1 MTCQNCV
8 RHVKEAISEVS
19 GVKSVDVS
27 LENAS
32 AKVSSDSDLD
42 RGALKT
48 AVQEAGYAILDQLV
62 TRRFVCE
69 LIVRA
74 AEPHDRLKIE
84 RFQSSI
90 IRLR

>member
-1 MTCQNCV
+1 
-8 RHVKEAISEVS
+8 VKEAISEVS

-48 AVQEAGYAILDQLV
+48 AVQEAGYAILD
-62 TRRFVCE
+62 
-69 LIVRA
+69 
-74 AEPHDRLKIE
+74 
-84 RFQSSI
+84 
-90 IRLR
+90 

>member
-1 MTCQNCV
+1 MVNIDLKISGMTCQNCV

-42 RGALKT
+42 RGALKN
-48 AVQEAGYAILDQLV
+48 AVQEAGYAILD
-62 TRRFVCE
+62 
-69 LIVRA
+69 
-74 AEPHDRLKIE
+74 
-84 RFQSSI
+84 
-90 IRLR
+90 

>member
-1 MTCQNCV
+1 MVNIDLKTSGMTCQNCV

-32 AKVSSDSDLD
+32 AKVSSDFDLD

-48 AVQEAGYAILDQLV
+48 AVQEAGYAILD
-62 TRRFVCE
+62 
-69 LIVRA
+69 
-74 AEPHDRLKIE
+74 
-84 RFQSSI
+84 
-90 IRLR
+90 

>member
-1 MTCQNCV
+1 MMRNHLLNELLIGLIPRSVMVNIDLKISGMTCQNCV

-19 GVKSVDVS
+19 GVTSVDVS

-48 AVQEAGYAILDQLV
+48 AVQEAGYAIV
-62 TRRFVCE
+62 E
-69 LIVRA
+69 
-74 AEPHDRLKIE
+74 
-84 RFQSSI
+84 
-90 IRLR
+90 

>member
-19 GVKSVDVS
+19 GVKSVEVS

-32 AKVSSDSDLD
+32 AKISSDIDLD

-48 AVQEAGYAILDQLV
+48 AVQEAGYSILD
-62 TRRFVCE
+62 
-69 LIVRA
+69 
-74 AEPHDRLKIE
+74 
-84 RFQSSI
+84 
-90 IRLR
+90 

>member
-32 AKVSSDSDLD
+32 AKVSSDFDLD

-48 AVQEAGYAILDQLV
+48 AVQEVGYAILD
-62 TRRFVCE
+62 
-69 LIVRA
+69 
-74 AEPHDRLKIE
+74 
-84 RFQSSI
+84 
-90 IRLR
+90 

>member
-1 MTCQNCV
+1 MVNLDVKISGMTCQNCV

-32 AKVSSDSDLD
+32 AKVSSDFDLD

-48 AVQEAGYAILDQLV
+48 AVQEAGYAILD
-62 TRRFVCE
+62 
-69 LIVRA
+69 
-74 AEPHDRLKIE
+74 
-84 RFQSSI
+84 
-90 IRLR
+90 

>member
-1 MTCQNCV
+1 MVNIDLKISGMTCQNCV

-32 AKVSSDSDLD
+32 AKVSSDFDLG

-48 AVQEAGYAILDQLV
+48 AVQEAGYAIV
-62 TRRFVCE
+62 E
-69 LIVRA
+69 
-74 AEPHDRLKIE
+74 
-84 RFQSSI
+84 
-90 IRLR
+90 

>member
-8 RHVKEAISEVS
+8 RHVKEVISEVS

-42 RGALKT
+42 RGALKI
-48 AVQEAGYAILDQLV
+48 AVQEAGYV
-62 TRRFVCE
+62 
-69 LIVRA
+69 IV
-74 AEPHDRLKIE
+74 E
-84 RFQSSI
+84 
-90 IRLR
+90 

>member
-19 GVKSVDVS
+19 GVKSVEVS

-48 AVQEAGYAILDQLV
+48 AVQETGYAILD
-62 TRRFVCE
+62 
-69 LIVRA
+69 
-74 AEPHDRLKIE
+74 
-84 RFQSSI
+84 
-90 IRLR
+90 

>member
-19 GVKSVDVS
+19 GVKSVEVS

-32 AKVSSDSDLD
+32 AKVSSDSNLD

-48 AVQEAGYAILDQLV
+48 AVQEAGCAILD
-62 TRRFVCE
+62 
-69 LIVRA
+69 
-74 AEPHDRLKIE
+74 
-84 RFQSSI
+84 
-90 IRLR
+90 

>member
-1 MTCQNCV
+1 MVNIDLKISGMTCQNCV

-32 AKVSSDSDLD
+32 AKVSSDFDLG

-48 AVQEAGYAILDQLV
+48 AVQKAGYAIV
-62 TRRFVCE
+62 E
-69 LIVRA
+69 
-74 AEPHDRLKIE
+74 
-84 RFQSSI
+84 
-90 IRLR
+90 

>member
-1 MTCQNCV
+1 MVNIDVKISGMTCQNCV

-32 AKVSSDSDLD
+32 AKVSRDFDLD

-48 AVQEAGYAILDQLV
+48 AVQEAGYAILD
-62 TRRFVCE
+62 
-69 LIVRA
+69 
-74 AEPHDRLKIE
+74 
-84 RFQSSI
+84 
-90 IRLR
+90 

>member
-27 LENAS
+27 LETAT

-42 RGALKT
+42 QGALKT
-48 AVQEAGYAILDQLV
+48 AVQEAGYAILV
-62 TRRFVCE
+62 
-69 LIVRA
+69 
-74 AEPHDRLKIE
+74 
-84 RFQSSI
+84 
-90 IRLR
+90 